1 MSKLLRLYTQNN
13 CGYCT
18 MMQHK
23 LESWGVDYEL
33 INISENPS
41 DKMFLKKAGHK
52 SVPQLYFRHMHL
64 NKVDTEDFE
73 LIDMFKEMMN
83 AFEEDS
89 AKAARYL
96 VPRNESL

>member
-1 MSKLLRLYTQNN
+1 
-13 CGYCT
+13 
-18 MMQHK
+18 MQHK
-23 LESWGVDYEL
+23 LEQWGVDYEL
-33 INISENPS
+33 INISENAGAKI
-41 DKMFLKKAGHK
+41 DLKMAGHK
-52 SVPQLYFRHMHL
+52 TVPQLYFRHVHL
-64 NKVDTEDFE
+64 NKVDTKDFE